1 MGQGSPSLGV
11 VTQKIVNKSLTAFS
25 YPTSSLPATR
35 YQPYHG
41 IGGVPPDYPLVVTDL
56 HTFLAEPIPPREP
69 ILAPIILS
77 QSLSMIH
84 AWRGVGK
91 THVAL
96 GIAYA
101 VASGGDFLRWN
112 APVPRKVLYLDGEM
126 PSPALQMRLAN
137 IVKTSATEAPKG
149 YFRLVTPDQQHGAM
163 PDLATHDGQD
173 VVDAQVES
181 DTSLLI
187 VDNLSALVRRGGRE
201 NDAESWLSVAEWALR
216 HRANGRSVLFIH
228 HSGKNGAQR
237 GTSKKEDLLD
247 IVLTLKQP
255 ADYNAVDGAVF
266 EVHFEKARGISGRDT
281 EPFEARLSTDANG
294 AQSWSIKTV
303 ENTTYSRVV
312 ELHELGLKPGDIAQ
326 ELDIH
331 KSSVSRSLK
340 RAEAEGRIGKRNH
353 DK

>member
-1 MGQGSPSLGV
+1 MGDLSSVERGQRALDTMAAG
-11 VTQKIVNKSLTAFS
+11 KSG
-25 YPTSSLPATR
+25 YRLPAT
-35 YQPYHG
+35 YSQPYRET
-41 IGGVPPDYPLVVTDL
+41 GGVPSSYPLVVTDL
-56 HTFLAEPIPPREP
+56 HAFLAEPIPPREP

-112 APVPRKVLYLDGEM
+112 APIPRKVLYLDGEM

-137 IVKTSATEAPKG
+137 IVRTAANEAPPG

-163 PDLATHDGQD
+163 PDLATRDGQD
-173 VVDAQVES
+173 VVDAQKIEP

-216 HRANGRSVLFIH
+216 HRASGRSVLFIH

-255 ADYNAVDGAVF
+255 ADYSAADGAMF
-266 EVHFEKARGISGRDT
+266 EVYFEKARGISGIDT
-281 EPFEARLSTDANG
+281 EPFEARLSTDAGG
-294 AQSWSIKTV
+294 AQSWAIKTV
-303 ENTTYSRVV
+303 ENTTYSRVI
-312 ELHELGLKPGDIAQ
+312 ELHELGLKPGDIAL

-340 RAEAEGRIGKRNH
+340 RAEAEGHIGKRNRAL
-353 DK
+353 